1 MKDEFIGEIIS
12 EFVGSKSKMYF
23 LVCVDCKENKK
34 PKGVDKK
41 ILLKTQ
47 VIKNML
53 MFCLIKNW

>member
-1 MKDEFIGEIIS
+1 MKDEFIGDIIS

-41 ILLKTQ
+41 Y
-47 VIKNML
+47 
-53 MFCLIKNW
+53 C